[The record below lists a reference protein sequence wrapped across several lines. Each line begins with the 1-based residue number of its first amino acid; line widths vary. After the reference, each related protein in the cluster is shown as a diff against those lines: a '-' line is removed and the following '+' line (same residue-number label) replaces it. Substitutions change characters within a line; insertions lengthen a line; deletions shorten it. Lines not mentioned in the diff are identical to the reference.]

1 MSLVPSDDRFD
12 MLRIANEG
20 LSISQLHMS
29 ANSILV
35 VLLFNLQFVSLWS
48 IFIFGLRIYI
58 SRDLSAKRFS
68 GQILIPESQGILKY
82 RFP

>member
-1 MSLVPSDDRFD
+1 MSLVPSDDRLD

-48 IFIFGLRIYI
+48 IFIFGMGIYI
-58 SRDLSAKRFS
+58 SRDLSA
-68 GQILIPESQGILKY
+68 
-82 RFP
+82 

>member
-1 MSLVPSDDRFD
+1 MSLVPSDDRLD

-29 ANSILV
+29 ANSILA

-48 IFIFGLRIYI
+48 IFIFGMGIYI
-58 SRDLSAKRFS
+58 SRDLSA
-68 GQILIPESQGILKY
+68 
-82 RFP
+82 